1 MIADKDGGDLGR
13 ANFRTE
19 VEQIPYTIRIVSG
32 ILVDFATLKP
42 QDKILAYCIEF
53 DSTFKETVECMLS
66 DVIEDLPLGVSF
78 YVTDKRRIF
87 EMRSASGGIV
97 TSSCFYLILK

>member
-53 DSTFKETVECMLS
+53 DSTFNKTVECMLK
-66 DVIEDLPLGVSF
+66 DAEEDLPSGVGF
-78 YVTDKRRIF
+78 YMTNKQRIY
-87 EMRSASGGIV
+87 EMRSASGGVV

>member
-1 MIADKDGGDLGR
+1 MIANKDGGDLGR

-19 VEQIPYTIRIVSG
+19 VEQIPYTIRIVSK

-53 DSTFKETVECMLS
+53 DSTFKGTVECMLK
-66 DVIEDLPLGVSF
+66 DTEEDLPSGVSF
-78 YVTDKRRIF
+78 YMTDKQRIF
-87 EMRSASGGIV
+87 SMRSASGGVV